1 MKGKKLLLSLLGGAL
16 CSFGANALNFTIGAY
31 NFATNDDNDSSCT
44 ITSISGYLCG
54 DVEIP
59 ATVDAFDDEWNPKT
73 YTVTA
78 IGAEAIQYC
87 EDVTSFTFPATIKSI
102 GDYAFNGCIG
112 ISELV
117 LPDALTKLGDFAF
130 SGCSGLKSVTFGT
143 GISEIG
149 DYAFEG
155 IPLESIEC
163 HATIPPVIGED
174 TFSWEIW
181 GSVVVKVP
189 AASVDAY
196 KSAQNWSYLQHYEA
210 LASEEVTEI
219 EIDNVIYG
227 DFSTVEP
234 YTCNVIGST
243 EAVGGNVTVPAT
255 VEANGRVYS
264 VKGINAN
271 AFRTSYIGTFVLS
284 EGIETIG
291 ANAFDGCAD
300 MRTASL
306 PSTLKT
312 IGQGAFIGCMTL
324 TDINIPGSVTTIEPY
339 TFKYCSKLNNITI
352 GEGVATIGDNA
363 FEKCKSLSSLV
374 LPESLTTIGKEAFM
388 ECNVLESI
396 VIPDNVVSI
405 GESAFYSC
413 ESLGSIALP
422 TTLKA
427 IEPGTFAYSGL
438 SEINLPA
445 SLESIGD
452 EAFTYCENLSLL
464 VIPDGVI
471 TIGKDAFSECF
482 AMESLTIGNGVKT
495 VSENAF
501 YDCSAL
507 TEITWGTSVEEI
519 GVNAFAWCTSLTGI
533 ELSNS
538 IVTLSRYAFSCCQ
551 SLQSVSFGTAT
562 KAIGERAF
570 GGCEAIT
577 EVASQATVP
586 PALSVDA
593 FENNVYRNAELIV
606 PEASEEAYKEAQG
619 WSKFSQIT
627 TGVAWVNHDAASFN
641 IIGGNIVF
649 TVDSANATIIDGM
662 GRVCFNGA
670 VHAGQSIGL
679 AKKQLY
685 IVTMS
690 GKSTKIIL

>member
-16 CSFGANALNFTIGAY
+16 CSFCANALNFTIGAY
-31 NFATNDDNDSSCT
+31 NYATNDDTDSSCT
-44 ITSISGYLCG
+44 ITSISGYIYG

-87 EDVTSFTFPATIKSI
+87 EDVTSFTFPATIKTI

-130 SGCSGLKSVTFGT
+130 SGCSGLKSVTFGM

-181 GSVVVKVP
+181 GSVIVKVP

-196 KSAQNWSYLQHYEA
+196 KSAQNWSYLQNYEA
-210 LASEEVTEI
+210 LASDEVTEI

-227 DFSTVEP
+227 DFSTAEP

-243 EAVGGNVTVPAT
+243 EAVGGNVTIPAT
-255 VEANGRVYS
+255 VEANGKVYS

-271 AFRTSYIGTFVLS
+271 AFKTSYIGTLVLS

-324 TDINIPGSVTTIEPY
+324 AEINIPGSVTTIEPY

-352 GEGVATIGDNA
+352 GEGVATIGYNA
-363 FEKCKSLSSLV
+363 FEKCKSLSSIA
-374 LPESLTTIGKEAFM
+374 LPESLTAIGKEAFM
-388 ECNVLESI
+388 ECKALGSI

-405 GESAFYSC
+405 GGSAFYSC

-422 TTLKA
+422 ATLKA

-438 SEINLPA
+438 SQINLSA

-452 EAFTYCENLSLL
+452 EAFTYCENLSSL

-471 TIGKDAFSECF
+471 SIGKDAFSECF
-482 AMESLTIGNGVKT
+482 AMESLTIGNGVKV

-501 YDCSAL
+501 YECSAL

-519 GVNAFAWCTSLTGI
+519 GVNAFAWCQSLTSV
-533 ELSNS
+533 ELPNS
-538 IVTLSRYAFSCCQ
+538 VKTIDRYAFNSCF
-551 SLQSVSFGTAT
+551 SLGSVSLGSGIAS
-562 KAIGERAF
+562 INESAF
-570 GGCEAIT
+570 YGCEAIT
-577 EVASQATVP
+577 EVDSKATVP
-586 PALSVDA
+586 PVLAVDA

-606 PEASEEAYKEAQG
+606 PEASESAYKEAQG

-627 TGVAWVNHDAASFN
+627 TGVAGVKASAATFN
-641 IIGGNIVF
+641 IAGGNIIF
-649 TVDSANATIIDGM
+649 TADNAKATIVDAM
-662 GRVCFNGA
+662 GRICFDGA
-670 VHAGQSIGL
+670 VFAGLRVNL
-679 AKKQLY
+679 AGNKFY
-685 IVTMS
+685 IVTVA